1 MVLKAM
7 NSGVSGL
14 RAEGEALGVIGD
26 NIANV
31 NTTGFKGQRAIFQD
45 VLGHSILA
53 GTGSSLPGSGVR
65 VGDIQQLFT
74 QGSLANT
81 GIGTDVA
88 LNGDGFFTVKGSV
101 DGVTG
106 NFFTRAGTF
115 NINKDGYLVNP
126 NGLQVQGYAANPDG
140 SFEAS
145 ISSVK
150 APTAAIPPH
159 ATENMTIVANLD
171 ASEGYIPDPAVP
183 GPPPGLLAFAPLDP
197 ANTSNFSTTMT
208 VYDDLGTSHSL
219 DVYFKKTDTTETDGI
234 WDWYALAHG
243 EDLPEAVAGTPNPEF
258 VQVGNGTLTFNL
270 DPTVGTVGALLDDGS
285 VAGGVAPAVSIG
297 FAGIAGNQDITLN
310 FGTLMDA
317 NGVGGLDGITQ
328 FGSPENVS
336 SQSQDGYASGDFS
349 GISIDGEGVVMGLY
363 TNGQKL
369 ALSQLAIAKFRSND
383 GLGRAGQ
390 SLWIDTRDSGAA
402 AYGTAGSGGRGA
414 ASSGALEGSNV
425 DLAEEFVGL
434 IQHQRSYTAN
444 SKTITTADEM
454 LQELMNIKR

>member
-7 NSGVSGL
+7 YSGVSGL
-14 RAEGEALGVIGD
+14 RAEGEALGVVGD

-31 NTTGFKGQRAIFQD
+31 NTVGFKGQRALFQD

-53 GTGSSLPGSGVR
+53 GSGSSLPGSGVR

-74 QGSLANT
+74 QGTLSNT
-81 GIGTDVA
+81 GVGTDVA
-88 LNGDGFFTVKGSV
+88 LNGDGFFTVKGAV

-115 NINKDGYLVNP
+115 VLDKDGVLVNP
-126 NGLQVQGYAANPDG
+126 NGLQVQGYAANGDG
-140 SFEAS
+140 TFAAS

-150 APTAAIPPH
+150 APTAALPPR
-159 ATENMTIVANLD
+159 ATTEAMVTANLD
-171 ASEGYIPDPAVP
+171 STDAVP
-183 GPPPGLLAFAPLDP
+183 TAAWDAQDP
-197 ANTSNFSTTMT
+197 ANTANFSTTMT
-208 VYDDLGTSHSL
+208 TYDEFGNSHTL
-219 DVYFKKTDTTETDGI
+219 DVYFRKTADNT
-234 WDWYALAHG
+234 WDWYGIVPGSDTNDPAAAG
-243 EDLPEAVAGTPNPEF
+243 TNVVAGT
-258 VQVGNGTLTFNL
+258 GTLTFNN
-270 DPTVGTVGALLDDGS
+270 DPAAGTVGALQDVGANTIS
-285 VAGGVAPAVSIG
+285 VNFAGVAA
-297 FAGIAGNQDITLN
+297 AQTMTLN
-310 FGTLMDA
+310 FGTSITD
-317 NGVGGLDGITQ
+317 GGTGLDGVTQ
-328 FGSPENVS
+328 FGSPSNVS

-349 GISIDGEGVVMGLY
+349 GVSIDGEGVVMGLY

-390 SLWIDTRDSGAA
+390 SLWIDTRDSGSA
-402 AYGTAGSGGRGA
+402 AYGVAGSGGRGA

-434 IQHQRSYTAN
+434 IQHQRSFSAN

-454 LQELMNIKR
+454 LQELINIKR

>member
-7 NSGVSGL
+7 YSGVSGL
-14 RAEGEALGVIGD
+14 RAEGEALGVVGD

-31 NTTGFKGQRAIFQD
+31 NTVGFKGQRAIFQD

-53 GTGSSLPGSGVR
+53 GTGSSLPGSGVK

-74 QGSLANT
+74 QGTLQNT
-81 GIGTDVA
+81 GVGTDVA

-115 NINKDGYLVNP
+115 VLDKDGYLVNP
-126 NGLQVQGYAANPDG
+126 NALKVQGYAANGDG
-140 SFEAS
+140 TFAAS
-145 ISSVK
+145 ISDVK
-150 APTAAIPPH
+150 APTAALPPR
-159 ATENMTIVANLD
+159 ATTEMQITANLD
-171 ASEGYIPDPAVP
+171 STAQ
-183 GPPPGLLAFAPLDP
+183 PPPTTTYATFADALAAGAP
-197 ANTSNFSTTMT
+197 AQAANFSTTMT
-208 VYDDLGTSHSL
+208 VYDDLGNGHSV
-219 DVYFKKTDTTETDGI
+219 DVYFAKTATANTWDYHVVVPATDLDPAATPGTFTELT
-234 WDWYALAHG
+234 
-243 EDLPEAVAGTPNPEF
+243 PAGGG
-258 VQVGNGTLTFNL
+258 QLTFN
-270 DPTVGTVGALLDDGS
+270 DGTGTPPTTAGSLAGVSVTSVNVAFDGLP
-285 VAGGVAPAVSIG
+285 GGQTI
-297 FAGIAGNQDITLN
+297 NLN
-310 FGTLMDA
+310 FGTPSA
-317 NGVGGLDGITQ
+317 TPGAGLDGVTQ
-328 FGSPENVS
+328 FGSPSNVS

-390 SLWIDTRDSGAA
+390 SLWIDTRDSGSA
-402 AYGTAGSGGRGA
+402 AYGVAGSGGRGA

-434 IQHQRSYTAN
+434 IQHQRSFAAN

-454 LQELMNIKR
+454 LQELINIKR

>member
-7 NSGVSGL
+7 YSGVSGL
-14 RAEGEALGVIGD
+14 RAEGEALGVVGD

-31 NTTGFKGQRAIFQD
+31 NTVGFKGQRALFQD

-53 GTGSSLPGSGVR
+53 GSGTSLPGSGVR
-65 VGDIQQLFT
+65 IGDIQQLFT

-81 GIGTDVA
+81 GVGTDVA

-115 NINKDGYLVNP
+115 VLDKDGVLVNP
-126 NGLQVQGYAANPDG
+126 NGLQVQGYAANGDG
-140 SFEAS
+140 TFAAS

-150 APTAAIPPH
+150 APTAALPPR
-159 ATENMTIVANLD
+159 ATTEAMITANLD
-171 ASEGYIPDPAVP
+171 ATEATP
-183 GPPPGLLAFAPLDP
+183 LLAWDAQDP
-197 ANTSNFSTTMT
+197 ANTANFSTTMT
-208 VYDDLGTSHSL
+208 VYDEFGSGHTL
-219 DVYFKKTDTTETDGI
+219 DVYFRKTADNT
-234 WDWYALAHG
+234 WDWYGIVPGSDTNDPAAAG
-243 EDLPEAVAGTPNPEF
+243 TNVVAGT
-258 VQVGNGTLTFNL
+258 GTLTFNN
-270 DPTVGTVGALLDDGS
+270 DPAAGTVGALQN
-285 VAGGVAPAVSIG
+285 VTANTVTVNFAGVAAAQTMDV
-297 FAGIAGNQDITLN
+297 N
-310 FGTLMDA
+310 FGTSIA
-317 NGVGGLDGITQ
+317 AGGTGLDGVSQ

-336 SQSQDGYASGDFS
+336 SQSQDGYSSGDFS
-349 GISIDGEGVVMGLY
+349 GIAIDGEGVVMGLY

-390 SLWIDTRDSGAA
+390 SLWIDTRDSGSA

-434 IQHQRSYTAN
+434 IQHQRSFSAN

-454 LQELMNIKR
+454 LQELINIKR

>member
-7 NSGVSGL
+7 YSGVSGM
-14 RAEGEALGVIGD
+14 RAEGEALGVVGD

-31 NTTGFKGQRAIFQD
+31 NTTGFKAQRAIFQD

-53 GTGSSLPGSGVR
+53 GTGSSLPGSGVK

-74 QGSLANT
+74 QGTLANT
-81 GIGTDVA
+81 GVGTDVA
-88 LNGDGFFTVKGSV
+88 LNGDGFFTVKGNV
-101 DGVTG
+101 DGVSG

-115 NINKDGYLVNP
+115 NLNKDGYLVNP
-126 NGLQVQGYAANPDG
+126 NGLQVQGYAANGDG
-140 SFEAS
+140 TFEAA
-145 ISSVK
+145 ISSVR
-150 APTAAIPPH
+150 APTAAIPPR
-159 ATENMTIVANLD
+159 ATQQATIVANLNSTEGVITDTAGNPVTFD
-171 ASEGYIPDPAVP
+171 AADPK
-183 GPPPGLLAFAPLDP
+183 
-197 ANTSNFSTTMT
+197 NTSNFSSTMT
-208 VYDDLGTSHSL
+208 VFDEFGTAHSL
-219 DVYFKKTDTTETDGI
+219 DVYFQKTADNTWDWHAMVPGADVGATTEFSEI
-234 WDWYALAHG
+234 
-243 EDLPEAVAGTPNPEF
+243 GT
-258 VQVGNGTLTFNL
+258 GTLTFNN
-270 DPTVGTVGALLDDGS
+270 DPTTGTVGALMGVSADTAS
-285 VAGGVAPAVSIG
+285 VTFDGVATA
-297 FAGIAGNQDITLN
+297 QTITFD
-310 FGTLMDA
+310 FGTVMDA

-349 GISIDGEGVVMGLY
+349 GIAIDGEGVVMGLY

-434 IQHQRSYTAN
+434 IQHQRSFTAN
-444 SKTITTADEM
+444 SKTISTADEM
-454 LQELMNIKR
+454 LQDLINLKR